1 MMHETYIHRAVGQ
14 AELESLVSVTIAEEV
29 HFFARNPHLVQP
41 YRSRLIC
48 ACLCQGAALQYLGRG
63 HGVKDFDIHFF
74 YRQNP
79 AKPRLSRAVKRVRGT
94 VSGFGDVGVDFVRTV
109 IPVQLCAGVE
119 NPVELVRIFLLN
131 PPTPNA
137 QHLSQNAVIGV
148 CPNALFGVAIWPP
161 DQQAT
166 GQ

>member
-1 MMHETYIHRAVGQ
+1 MGTECGFKKVDANNNQGF
-14 AELESLVSVTIAEEV
+14 LEHLRVVNPQHPIAK
-29 HFFARNPHLVQP
+29 
-41 YRSRLIC
+41 
-48 ACLCQGAALQYLGRG
+48 
-63 HGVKDFDIHFF
+63 GVKDFDIHFF